1 MTFLSQLFI
10 NKTDAARRRI
20 SDSYA
25 WHQVIWKSF
34 MNCDGKPRFF
44 LFRIDDAGTQFKLL
58 LLSKT
63 KPSSDNFGNWQI
75 KTVSPDFLGHQYY
88 RFQIKANPTM
98 RRASDRRRIGIYSED
113 RLREWIEK
121 KAEKNGFKIEPN
133 SLIIGTPMDEVFVRN
148 RTRGKHISVD
158 FQGALNVFDLE
169 AFRTA
174 FEKGIGSAK
183 SFGYGMLML
192 QPANTGH

>member
-34 MNCDGKPRFF
+34 MNCDGKPRSF
-44 LFRIDDAGTQFKLL
+44 LFRIDDAGTRFRLL

-75 KTVSPDFLGHQYY
+75 KTVSPDFLGHQCY

-98 RRASDRRRIGIYSED
+98 RRASDRRRIGIYSENK
-113 RLREWIEK
+113 LREWIEK

-148 RTRGKHISVD
+148 RTRGKHVSVD

-169 AFRTA
+169 VFRTA

-192 QPANTGH
+192 QPTNTEH

>member
-20 SDSYA
+20 SDAYA
-25 WHQVIWKSF
+25 WHQVIWKNLE
-34 MNCDGKPRFF
+34 NCDGKPRSF
-44 LFRIDDAGTQFKLL
+44 LFRIDDAGARFRLL
-58 LLSKT
+58 LLSET
-63 KPSSDNFGNWQI
+63 KPSSGDFGNWQV
-75 KTVSPDFLGHQYY
+75 KSVSAEFLGHPYY

-121 KAEKNGFKIEPN
+121 KAGQNGFNIEPH
-133 SLIIGTPMDEVFVRN
+133 SLNIGSPMDEIFVRN
-148 RTRGKHISVD
+148 RTRGKHVSVD
-158 FQGALNVFDLE
+158 FQGALTVIDPQ
-169 AFRTA
+169 AFCTA

-192 QPANTGH
+192 QPVNVPS